1 MKQIFTTN
9 RIMKLAIF
17 AASLTMSQ
25 FGNAQTTTTIAG
37 NGTGTHAGD
46 GSAATGAS
54 LQSPAYV
61 KTDAMGNIY
70 VADKLN
76 NRVRKISATGVITT
90 IAGTGGTV
98 FSGDGGAAT
107 AATLWQPM
115 GVAVDGSG
123 NVYISD
129 ATHYRIRK
137 INTAGIISTIAGT
150 GTTGFGT
157 DGVAATA
164 TNIGAPAGICFDAA
178 GNLVFAERS
187 YNRVRKID
195 MTTGIIST
203 IAGTGSSSFG
213 GDGAAATAAF
223 LNQPYDV
230 NYDTA
235 GNLYIADY
243 NNNRIRKVNAAG
255 IISTYAGDGTT
266 TFSGDGGAATA
277 ASLYKPSGVWADS
290 AGNVFIADT
299 WHNKVRK
306 VGATGTIS
314 SVAGTGAAGYGG
326 DGGTGA
332 VAVFNYPSSITMD
345 NSGNLYLTD
354 DNNHRVRKIARDV
367 ITITGATNICVS
379 GSTTLS
385 ASVPMGAWTSGSAT
399 VATVGLMTGVVTG
412 VSAGTAVITYQTS
425 LSSAT
430 RIITVNPAVP
440 AITGTTSVC
449 AGATTTL
456 SNTTTGGSWS
466 SSTTGTATVDGSGVV
481 TGVTAGTTTISY
493 TAGGCSAT
501 AAVTVN
507 ALPAAITGST
517 SVCIGNTTLM
527 SNTTAGGTWSSSTTG
542 TATIDASGLVAGI
555 SAGSATITYTLAS
568 GCYTTANVNVI
579 SCPTN
584 IDMIADGD
592 KTITIFP
599 NPSNGEFEVVL
610 PAIAAPTEIT
620 ISDIS
625 GKIIE
630 STAYAGKDNI
640 RYSLKVNAGCY
651 VIKVTAGNKTY
662 RKVLI
667 ITGQ

>member
-1 MKQIFTTN
+1 MKQIFTTS
-9 RIMKLAIF
+9 RTMKLAIL

-46 GSAATGAS
+46 GSAATAAS

-76 NRVRKISATGVITT
+76 NRVRKISAAGVITT
-90 IAGTGGTV
+90 IAGTGATI

-203 IAGTGSSSFG
+203 VAGTGSSSFG

-243 NNNRIRKVNAAG
+243 NNNRIRKVSTAG

-266 TFSGDGGAATA
+266 AMSGDGGAATA

-326 DGGTGA
+326 DGGSGA

-354 DNNHRVRKIARDV
+354 DNNHRVRKITRDV
-367 ITITGATNICVS
+367 ITITGTTNICVS

-385 ASVPMGAWTSGSAT
+385 ASVPMGAWTSGST
-399 VATVGLMTGVVTG
+399 GIATVGLMTGVVTG
-412 VSAGTAVITYQTS
+412 VSAGTAAITYQTS

-430 RIITVNPAVP
+430 WIITVNPAVP

-456 SNTTTGGSWS
+456 ANTTAGGTWS

-481 TGVTAGTTTISY
+481 TGVAAGTTTISY

-542 TATIDASGLVAGI
+542 TATIDASGLVTGV
-555 SAGSATITYTLAS
+555 SAGSATVTYTLAT
-568 GCYTTANVNVI
+568 GCYTIANVTVI

-584 IDMIADGD
+584 IDMIANGD
-592 KTITIFP
+592 KTISIFP
-599 NPSNGEFEVVL
+599 NPSNGVFQVVV
-610 PAIAAPTEIT
+610 PPIGAPTEIT
-620 ISDIS
+620 ITDMA
-625 GKIIE
+625 GRIIE
-630 STAYAGKDNI
+630 HNIYTGKENIKYA
-640 RYSLKVNAGCY
+640 LKVNAGCY
-651 VIKVTAGNKTY
+651 TMKVTAGNKVY
-662 RKVLI
+662 KQVLV
-667 ITGQ
+667 ITGE

>member
-1 MKQIFTTN
+1 MKQIFSTH
-9 RIMKLAIF
+9 RIMKLAIL

-37 NGTGTHAGD
+37 NGIGTHAGD
-46 GSAATGAS
+46 GSAATAAS

-90 IAGTGGTV
+90 IAGTGATV
-98 FSGDGGAAT
+98 FNGDGGAAT

-129 ATHYRIRK
+129 AMHYRIRK

-150 GTTGFGT
+150 GTTGFGS
-157 DGVAATA
+157 DGVAATS
-164 TNIGAPAGICFDAA
+164 TTIGAPIGICFDAA
-178 GNLVFAERS
+178 GNIVFAERS
-187 YNRVRKID
+187 YHRIRKID
-195 MTTGIIST
+195 IATGIIST

-230 NYDTA
+230 SYDTA

-243 NNNRIRKVNAAG
+243 NNNRIRKVNTSG
-255 IISTYAGDGTT
+255 VISTYAGDGTT

-290 AGNVFIADT
+290 AGNVFITDT

-306 VGATGTIS
+306 VGATGIIS
-314 SVAGTGAAGYGG
+314 SVAGTGSAGFGG
-326 DGGTGA
+326 DGGPGA
-332 VAVFNYPSSITMD
+332 GAVFNYPSSIAMD
-345 NSGNLYLTD
+345 NTGNLYLTD

-367 ITITGATNICVS
+367 ITISGIANICVS
-379 GSTTLS
+379 GTTTLT
-385 ASVPMGAWTSGSAT
+385 ASVPMGAWTSGSTA

-412 VSAGTAVITYQTS
+412 VSAGTAEITYQTS
-425 LSSAT
+425 LSSTT
-430 RIITVNPAVP
+430 RIVTVNPAVP
-440 AITGTTSVC
+440 AITGATNVC

-456 SNTTTGGSWS
+456 GNTTTGGTWS
-466 SSTTGTATVDGSGVV
+466 SSATGSATVDGSGVV
-481 TGVTAGTTTISY
+481 SGITAGTTTISY

-501 AAVTVN
+501 TVVTVN
-507 ALPAAITGST
+507 ELPAAITGGT
-517 SVCIGNTTLM
+517 SVCIGNTTIM
-527 SNTTAGGTWSSSTTG
+527 SNITAGGTWGSSSSG
-542 TATIDASGLVAGI
+542 IASIDAGGLVTGVTAGTTI
-555 SAGSATITYTLAS
+555 ITYTLS
-568 GCYTTANVNVI
+568 TGCYTTANISVI
-579 SCPTN
+579 SCPTH
-584 IDMIADGD
+584 IEMIADD
-592 KTITIFP
+592 NKTVNIFP
-599 NPSNGEFEVVL
+599 NPSNGVFQL
-610 PAIAAPTEIT
+610 ITQAIATPIEVTIT
-620 ISDIS
+620 DMA

-630 STAYAGKDNI
+630 SNIYEGKENI
-640 RYSLKVNAGCY
+640 SYSLKVNAGCY
-651 VIKVTAGNKTY
+651 VIKITAGNKVY

-667 ITGQ
+667 ITGK